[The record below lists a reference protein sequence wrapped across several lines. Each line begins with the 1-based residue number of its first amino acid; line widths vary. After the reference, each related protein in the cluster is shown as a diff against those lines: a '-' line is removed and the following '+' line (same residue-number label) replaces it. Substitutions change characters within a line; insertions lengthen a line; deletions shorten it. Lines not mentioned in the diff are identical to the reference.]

1 MNESDATIVCPSL
14 WRTQTWKWW
23 EMLVKFGQRHEP
35 PVGTSVLL
43 EEKAPP
49 KPKGGGVDQETEG
62 STKEV
67 HCGEERDQI

>member
-1 MNESDATIVCPSL
+1 
-14 WRTQTWKWW
+14 
-23 EMLVKFGQRHEP
+23 MLVKFGQRHEP